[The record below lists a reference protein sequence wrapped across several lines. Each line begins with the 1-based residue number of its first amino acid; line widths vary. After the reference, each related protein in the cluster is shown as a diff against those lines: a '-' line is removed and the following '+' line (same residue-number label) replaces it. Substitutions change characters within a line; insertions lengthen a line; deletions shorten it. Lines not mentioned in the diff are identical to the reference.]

1 MNVFKAIQVYYLCN
15 IPEKVRFR
23 GTGFMKQNYTT
34 HWKIHHTGKMLPAS
48 SENADLHF
56 CGEMAARDHTGRKQR
71 RKNPALGTNQQVQ
84 CPGNN
89 SCLQAEVS
97 RLNT

>member
-71 RKNPALGTNQQVQ
+71 RKTPLWVQINRYNVQGTIHACRQK
-84 CPGNN
+84 
-89 SCLQAEVS
+89 
-97 RLNT
+97 